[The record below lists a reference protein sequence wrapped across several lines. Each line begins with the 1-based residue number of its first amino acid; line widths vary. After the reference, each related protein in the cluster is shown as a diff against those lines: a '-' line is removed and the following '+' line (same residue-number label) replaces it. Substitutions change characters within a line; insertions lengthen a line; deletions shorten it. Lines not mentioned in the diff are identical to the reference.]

1 MTPWAGVRQRWRKYK
16 RSREAKKYALGP
28 LREFVYLDE
37 VSVYSLIA
45 SRKGPIATD
54 YRDTTATLLRSE
66 MEGTVG
72 ANAGIAQSKVA
83 SRIASSQTSESHTV
97 RKAVIQSTFGELYEA
112 ERSKLTL
119 RPRDVV
125 HAPRPPTDLDG
136 LRALISARVE
146 GDPWVIAP
154 AELARG
160 QLIEV
165 EVELQAHEVFQ
176 FGTAVSSILDILE
189 GNRELLS
196 GIDTRSLRQLVDGN
210 RILQRLLVGLVPLKG
225 RLVRHRSV
233 IVDGQE
239 WLIHDHLVASLDDE
253 QLGSRPAFVVGV
265 AEQQLFWKDIR
276 RVLFSRSQFL
286 VLGRLT
292 REGLNDQWSP
302 VKLVD
307 VLSTMPAVGESV
319 AQAIHVLPT
328 LMQADPEGAPSLL
341 PGAAP
346 LPLALA
352 QFGSVLAER
361 YGHSYPAEDVAS
373 SGVISE
379 EPLHDASTEARNEAF
394 RAVRDHVASKF
405 SIGVDPIV
413 AADLRREVLQRT
425 GLWPMQTGA
434 TPVVASPPPGAS
446 SEEPSEMT
454 ERYIDAE
461 FVAIYW

>member
-1 MTPWAGVRQRWRKYK
+1 
-16 RSREAKKYALGP
+16 
-28 LREFVYLDE
+28 
-37 VSVYSLIA
+37 
-45 SRKGPIATD
+45 
-54 YRDTTATLLRSE
+54 
-66 MEGTVG
+66 
-72 ANAGIAQSKVA
+72 
-83 SRIASSQTSESHTV
+83 
-97 RKAVIQSTFGELYEA
+97 
-112 ERSKLTL
+112 
-119 RPRDVV
+119 
-125 HAPRPPTDLDG
+125 
-136 LRALISARVE
+136 
-146 GDPWVIAP
+146 
-154 AELARG
+154 
-160 QLIEV
+160 
-165 EVELQAHEVFQ
+165 
-176 FGTAVSSILDILE
+176 
-189 GNRELLS
+189 
-196 GIDTRSLRQLVDGN
+196 
-210 RILQRLLVGLVPLKG
+210 
-225 RLVRHRSV
+225 
-233 IVDGQE
+233 
-239 WLIHDHLVASLDDE
+239 
-253 QLGSRPAFVVGV
+253 
-265 AEQQLFWKDIR
+265 
-276 RVLFSRSQFL
+276 
-286 VLGRLT
+286 
-292 REGLNDQWSP
+292 

-373 SGVISE
+373 SGVIIE

-413 AADLRREVLQRT
+413 AAELRREVLQRT
-425 GLWPMQTGA
+425 GLWPMQTEA